1 MSRLSIA
8 IERQRARSPRWRAYL
23 ALTVGILSIS
33 FSAILVRWANAPG
46 AVNGF
51 YRQAIAMI
59 ALAWPFFRYVRRH
72 GAPPRRETLVAAA
85 AGLFF
90 AADLVLWNSG
100 ILISG
105 AATPTLMANTA
116 PLWVGLGAMLFFHE
130 HLGGRFWLGL
140 GLAMAGA
147 AAILG
152 ADISGHVGLGAFFGL
167 MAGVFYG
174 GYMLVMQRSRRKLPA
189 LPAFWIAGVSATGLL
204 LLTALVRQDP
214 LIGYS
219 LTTWLSFLGLGLV
232 TQVLGQL
239 LVSYSLGALPASIVS
254 PTLLIQPALTV
265 VWAIPL
271 LGEIPTAWHVAGGVA
286 LIAGVYLVNRGRE
299 KQIED

>member
-1 MSRLSIA
+1 MSSC
-8 IERQRARSPRWRAYL
+8 P
-23 ALTVGILSIS
+23 
-33 FSAILVRWANAPG
+33 F
-46 AVNGF
+46 
-51 YRQAIAMI
+51 I
-59 ALAWPFFRYVRRH
+59 AL
-72 GAPPRRETLVAAA
+72 A

-152 ADISGHVGLGAFFGL
+152 ADISGHVGLGAFLGL

-189 LPAFWIAGVSATGLL
+189 LPAFWITGVSATGLL

-214 LIGYS
+214 LTGYS

-239 LVSYSLGALPASIVS
+239 AVSYSLGALPASIVS
-254 PTLLIQPALTV
+254 PTLLAQPALTAL
-265 VWAIPL
+265 WAIPL
-271 LGEIPTAWHVAGGVA
+271 LGEIPTSWHVAGGVA

-299 KQIED
+299 KIED